1 MFNTVVTIQA
11 LSQSIYAR
19 ESSRENSRVVWLYH
33 TRSGSRLDCKWLA
46 KNNETYLKNAKTNQQ
61 FTTILQ
67 LSHRIHYQSKN

>member
-33 TRSGSRLDCKWLA
+33 TRSVSRLDCKWLA
-46 KNNETYLKNAKTNQQ
+46 KNNENIFKKCKNY
-61 FTTILQ
+61 Q
-67 LSHRIHYQSKN
+67 LYCN